1 MRPLRKPRHA
11 ARVIASV
18 LLAAAMA
25 LPAGPAK
32 ATASVGD
39 YVGKTPAEIAA
50 SLERQGYQVEEFETE
65 RGFFE
70 VEASIDGKRYEI
82 HVDPRTGKVAKIGKD
97 D

>member
-1 MRPLRKPRHA
+1 MRTMRKTRHA

-18 LLAAAMA
+18 LLAATMA

-39 YVGKTPAEIAA
+39 YVGKTPAEIAV
-50 SLERQGYQVEEFETE
+50 SLERQGYRVEEFETE

-70 VEASIDGKRYEI
+70 VEASINGKRYEI
-82 HVDPRTGKVAKIGKD
+82 HVDPQTGKVAKIGKD